1 MKIFNSSG
9 SIFSSAASRAEKA
22 EREKRI
28 EKHMQEFDRQRQL
41 AKESEAAELAEQER
55 QDKAAHD
62 RLIEINAKISE
73 LSSDNLN
80 KITDIF
86 DRNDKNETLLE
97 LKTKLSEISNEYNV
111 IFRETVIPELIALVN
126 ENRIQLEALKKDKP
140 EITLT
145 SLDSLESN
153 LKELSKGNVISWL
166 AEEFNSDFL
175 DKHLR
180 STLIRLKIKLQVPLN
195 DELNKLTSIPPPV
208 PAPKPKVQANY
219 STYSPEKP
227 FYALGLDRFGGSSKS
242 SKKRR
247 KPIKKRRNTKR
258 RN

>member
-1 MKIFNSSG
+1 
-9 SIFSSAASRAEKA
+9 
-22 EREKRI
+22 
-28 EKHMQEFDRQRQL
+28 MQEFDRQRQL

-86 DRNDKNETLLE
+86 DRNDKNETLLELKTKLSEISNE